1 MRNVFTAIVVL
12 CSTLSFASQASLQSY
27 DAGNLNPNPA
37 AQGWTADRSLSGTGS
52 VDTSTGEPLYLVDG
66 TSGRSEWRIVPNAAV
81 HSAASSF
88 GWHYMAEMRLLE
100 GGYFTNY
107 YANGAKRYLPIVSLS
122 NGRLEV
128 TLVGHAQ
135 TTPFVIATGA
145 NATAFH
151 RYEIVTL
158 PNSSGMASFYVDG
171 QLIAKDWPGTSTT
184 QNFVTWGNGSSGVSG
199 KALYRDVR
207 FEVHGDAVFA
217 SPDRIPSVIS
227 TKDNSGV
234 VAIFAEQRIGGGDP
248 GSASNTNNIITR
260 VSTDFGLTWS
270 VSSNI
275 SAPANTNNGFDFSDP
290 RPVLDEVNQRL
301 IVTYAKWPTNAAQN
315 GDVIKPWLDNA
326 LVLNEFDLVSKT
338 WSLPTQLPT
347 TSVKEQGLQI
357 VGLAGSHIFSRA
369 SNLIPT
375 DSWQLTANLRIAGG
389 GANIVSASNG
399 SKLFQAT
406 FARTATDNLVVQL
419 NGLAN
424 TYSLKTANDR
434 PFAFFDIEIVFNPA
448 SQAATL
454 KVDGLTIATWN
465 GQSATSSLVS
475 FGNNDAAIDGRM
487 HIANIELVKNSS
499 LAFKFDAAAL
509 TGLNPATNQTT
520 PESQGWTKTSQGSGF
535 TQYGDSSIN
544 PGPGHGI
551 ALNRQTFSQ
560 GEHNGRLIYPAIQL
574 DKSFL
579 NVVSIYSDD
588 NGQQWQYGDELPLPY
603 QWSGTTLKTLE
614 PSEADIVELL
624 DGRLLMTVRL
634 DFNQI
639 VNSVNYG
646 PRYQF
651 VSQNGGETWSML
663 TGNGANAFPNISTG
677 TVDASITRI
686 EQTNG
691 TSYLAFTNPIG
702 DLTTHAGRTNLGL
715 WLSFDE
721 GQTWKGPLQLVSGGS
736 AYSDIIQIND
746 SQALVIFEDNTSQ
759 IRTMRLPIH
768 LLRQLL

>member
-1 MRNVFTAIVVL
+1 MRKVLGAIAVL
-12 CSTLSFASQASLQSY
+12 CCAMSFASHASLQSY
-27 DAGNLNPNPA
+27 DAGNINPNPT
-37 AQGWTADRSLSGTGS
+37 AQGWAPDRSLSGTGA
-52 VDTSTGEPLYLVDG
+52 VDTTTGEPLYLVDG
-66 TSGRSEWRIVPNAAV
+66 INGRSEWRMVPSAAV
-81 HSAASSF
+81 NSAATSF
-88 GWHYMAEMRLLE
+88 GWHYMVEMRVLE

-107 YANGAKRYLPIVSLS
+107 YANGVKRYLPIVSLN

-135 TTPFVIATGA
+135 TTPFVIATGVD
-145 NATAFH
+145 ATAFH

-158 PNSSGMASFYVDG
+158 PNSNGMASFYVDG
-171 QLIAKDWPGTSTT
+171 RLIAKDWSGASTT

-248 GSASNTNNIITR
+248 GSSSNTNNIIAR
-260 VSTDFGLTWS
+260 VSTDFGLTWGAS
-270 VSSNI
+270 NNI
-275 SAPANTNNGFDFSDP
+275 SAPANINNGFDFSDP
-290 RPVLDEVNQRL
+290 RPMLDEVNQKL
-301 IVTYAKWPTNAAQN
+301 VVAYAKWPTNAAQN

-326 LVLNEFDLVSKT
+326 LLVNEFDLVSRT
-338 WSLPTQLPT
+338 WSLPVQLPNPD
-347 TSVKEQGLQI
+347 VKEQGLQI
-357 VGLAGSHIFSRA
+357 VGLAGSQVFSRA
-369 SNLIPT
+369 SNLVISDT
-375 DSWQLTANLRIAGG
+375 WQLAANLRIAAGA
-389 GANIVSASNG
+389 ANIISVSNG
-399 SKLFQAT
+399 SKLFQAN
-406 FARTATDNLVVQL
+406 FIRTASGSLAVQL
-419 NGLAN
+419 NGVAT
-424 TYSLKTANDR
+424 TYPLKNANDR
-434 PFAFFDIEIVFNPA
+434 PFAFFDMDIAYSPA
-448 SQAATL
+448 SQTATL
-454 KVDGLTIATWN
+454 TVDGATVATWT
-465 GQSATSSLVS
+465 GQSSTSSLVR
-475 FGNNDAAIDGRM
+475 FGNNDAAVDGRM
-487 HIANIELVKNSS
+487 HLANIELTKNAA
-499 LAFKFDAAAL
+499 LTFKFDAAAL
-509 TGLNPATNQTT
+509 TVLNPATNQTT
-520 PESQGWTKTSQGSGF
+520 PESQGWSKTTQGRGF
-535 TQYGDSSIN
+535 SQYGDSSIN

-551 ALNRQTFSQ
+551 ALAKQKFNQ

-614 PSEADIVELL
+614 PSEADMVELT

-634 DFNQI
+634 DFNQL
-639 VNSVNYG
+639 VGTVNYG

-651 VSQNGGETWSML
+651 VSDNGGETWSML
-663 TGNGANAFPNISTG
+663 SGNGANVFTNLSTG

-686 EQTNG
+686 EQTDG
-691 TSYLAFTNPIG
+691 SSYLAFTNPIG

-746 SQALVIFEDNTSQ
+746 TQMLVIFEDNSSQ

>member
-1 MRNVFTAIVVL
+1 MRNVFGAIVML
-12 CSTLSFASQASLQSY
+12 CTALSFASQASLQSY
-27 DAGNLNPNPA
+27 DAGNLNPNPT
-37 AQGWTADRSLSGTGS
+37 AQGWAADRSLSGTGS
-52 VDTSTGEPLYLVDG
+52 VDTTTGETLYLVDG
-66 TSGRSEWRIVPNAAV
+66 TSGRSEWRMVPTAAV
-81 HSAASSF
+81 HSAANSF
-88 GWHYMAEMRLLE
+88 GWHYLVEMRLLE

-107 YANGAKRYLPIVSLS
+107 YANGSKRYLPIVSLN

-135 TTPFVIATGA
+135 TTPFVIATGVD
-145 NATAFH
+145 ATTFH

-158 PNSSGMASFYVDG
+158 PNSNGMASFYVDG
-171 QLIAKDWPGTSTT
+171 RLIAKDWPGSSTT
-184 QNFVTWGNGSSGVSG
+184 QNFLTWGNGSSNVSG

-207 FEVHGDAVFA
+207 FEVHGDPVFT
-217 SPDRIPSVIS
+217 SPDRIPSVIAS
-227 TKDNSGV
+227 KNGSGV

-248 GSASNTNNIITR
+248 GSTSNTNNIITR
-260 VSTDFGLTWS
+260 VSLDFGLTWGTP
-270 VSSNI
+270 SNL

-290 RPVLDEVNQRL
+290 RPVLDEANQRL
-301 IVTYAKWPTNAAQN
+301 LVTYAKWPTNAAQN

-326 LVLNEFDLVSKT
+326 LVFNEFDLVNKT
-338 WSLPTQLPT
+338 WSLPTQLPNL
-347 TSVKEQGLQI
+347 SVKEQGLQI
-357 VGLAGSHIFSRA
+357 VALAGSHLYSRA
-369 SNLIPT
+369 SNLVST
-375 DSWQLTANLRIAGG
+375 DTWRLNANLRIAGG

-406 FARTATDNLVVQL
+406 FARTATDNLVVRL
-419 NGLAN
+419 NGEAN
-424 TYSLKTANDR
+424 TYPLKGVNDR
-434 PFAFFDIEIVFNPA
+434 PFAFFDIEIAFNPV

-454 KVDGLTIATWN
+454 KVDGVSIATWN
-465 GQSATSSLVS
+465 GQSTTSSVVS
-475 FGNNDAAIDGRM
+475 FGNNDTAVDGRM
-487 HIANIELVKNSS
+487 HLTNIELTKNSS

-509 TGLNPATNQTT
+509 TVLNPATNQTT
-520 PESQGWTKTSQGSGF
+520 PESQGWTKTTQGSGF

-551 ALNRQTFSQ
+551 ALSKQTFGQ

-614 PSEADIVELL
+614 PSEADMVELT

-639 VNSVNYG
+639 VNGTNFG

-651 VSQNGGETWSML
+651 VSNNGGETWSML
-663 TGNGANAFPNISTG
+663 SGNGANVFPNISTG
-677 TVDASITRI
+677 TVDAAITRI
-686 EQTNG
+686 EQTDG
-691 TSYLAFTNPIG
+691 SSYLAFTNPIG

-721 GQTWKGPLQLVSGGS
+721 GQTWKGPLQLVNGGS

-746 SQALVIFEDNTSQ
+746 SQMLVIFEDNSSQ

>member
-1 MRNVFTAIVVL
+1 MLRVLGAIAVL
-12 CSTLSFASQASLQSY
+12 CCTVSFASQASLQNY
-27 DAGNLNPNPA
+27 DAGNINPDPT
-37 AQGWTADRSLSGTGS
+37 AQGWAPDRSLSGTGA

-66 TSGRSEWRIVPNAAV
+66 RNGRSEWRIIP
-81 HSAASSF
+81 SASINSTATSF
-88 GWHYMAEMRLLE
+88 GWHYMVEMQVLE

-107 YANGAKRYLPIVSLS
+107 YANGVKRYLPIVSLN

-128 TLVGHAQ
+128 TLSGHAQ

-145 NATAFH
+145 DATAFH
-151 RYEIVTL
+151 RYDIVML
-158 PNSSGMASFYVDG
+158 PGGNGKASFYVDG
-171 QLIAKDWPGTSTT
+171 RLIAKDWLGSNTT

-227 TKDNSGV
+227 SKDNSGV

-248 GSASNTNNIITR
+248 GSSSNTNNIITR
-260 VSTDFGLTWS
+260 VSTDFGLTWGAPH
-270 VSSNI
+270 NL
-275 SAPANTNNGFDFSDP
+275 SAPANSNNGFDFSDP
-290 RPVLDEVNQRL
+290 RPMLDEVNQKL
-301 IVTYAKWPTNAAQN
+301 VVAYAKWPTNAAQN

-326 LVLNEFDLVSKT
+326 VLVNEFDLVNRS
-338 WSLPTQLPT
+338 WSLPVQLP
-347 TSVKEQGLQI
+347 SSDVKEQGLQI
-357 VGLAGSHIFSRA
+357 VGLAGSQVFSRA
-369 SNLIPT
+369 SNLT
-375 DSWQLTANLRIAGG
+375 ASDAWQLRAKLRIAA
-389 GANIVSASNG
+389 GAGNIISVSNG
-399 SKLFQAT
+399 NTLFQVT
-406 FARTATDNLVVQL
+406 FSRTQSGGLAAQL
-419 NGLAN
+419 NGEA
-424 TYSLKTANDR
+424 TATPIKAVNDR
-434 PFAFFDIEIVFNPA
+434 PFAFFDAEIAFNPTT
-448 SQAATL
+448 QTATL
-454 KVDGLTIATWN
+454 NVDGATIATWS
-465 GQSATSSLVS
+465 GQSNNSSLIS
-475 FGNNDAAIDGRM
+475 FGNNDINIDGRM
-487 HIANIELVKNSS
+487 HLASIELSKNTNFI
-499 LAFKFDAAAL
+499 FKFDAAAL
-509 TGLNPATNQTT
+509 TLLNPTTNQTA
-520 PESQGWTKTSQGSGF
+520 PEAQGWLKTTQGRGF
-535 TQYGDSSIN
+535 SQYGDSSIN

-551 ALNRQTFSQ
+551 ALANQKFEQ

-614 PSEADIVELL
+614 PSEADMVELL

-634 DFNQI
+634 DFNQVVAGI
-639 VNSVNYG
+639 NYG

-651 VSQNGGETWSML
+651 VSNNGGETWSML
-663 TGNGANAFPNISTG
+663 NGNGANVFANISTG
-677 TVDASITRI
+677 TVDAAITRI
-686 EQTNG
+686 EQNDG
-691 TSYLAFTNPIG
+691 SSYLAFTNPIG

-746 SQALVIFEDNTSQ
+746 SQMLVIFEDNSSQ